1 LQVVLIVVSSKTGI
15 GGLVA
20 KGNPF
25 FYVTIG
31 LLVVCLV
38 LGVVAFGSPATGPAS
53 GDNIIAM
60 VNDEPITKDEL
71 LAELKN
77 AGAGAELDRMISERL
92 IMQEA
97 SKMGITITEE
107 RLQEEIDKIKEQFS
121 SEWEYT
127 MALSYSNMTE
137 DILKER
143 LRLNLLV
150 EEILKDRIEVTEEQ
164 ARQYFEDNKDDFA
177 QQEEVHARHILLTTE
192 EEAME
197 VKRLLDQGED
207 FAALA
212 KERSSD
218 TSNSD
223 QGGDLGFFGRGRM
236 AQEFEDAAF
245 SLEIGETSGPVSTA
259 FGYHIIRVDD
269 KKEYAEARFEDVRD
283 EVHEILFREALN
295 NLAMEWLSEI
305 RGKANIR
312 NYLSSN

>member
-1 LQVVLIVVSSKTGI
+1 MVLIVASSKTGL
-15 GGLVA
+15 GGMVA

-38 LGVVAFGSPATGPAS
+38 LGVLAFNSPTADPAA
-53 GDNIIAM
+53 GNNIIAM

-77 AGAGAELDRMISERL
+77 AGAQAELDRMISERL

-97 SKMGITITEE
+97 AKMGVTVTED

-127 MALSYSNMTE
+127 TTLSYSNMTE

-143 LRLNLLV
+143 LVLNLMV
-150 EEILKDRIEVTEEQ
+150 EEILKERVEVTEEQ
-164 ARQYFEDNKDDFA
+164 VRQYFEDNKDDFA
-177 QQEEVHARHILLTTE
+177 QQEEVHARHILLSTE
-192 EEAME
+192 EEAIE

-207 FAALA
+207 FATMA
-212 KERSSD
+212 KERSTD
-218 TSNSD
+218 TSNSE

-245 SLEIGETSGPVSTA
+245 KLQIGETSNPVSTA
-259 FGYHIIRVDD
+259 FGYHIIKVEG
-269 KKEYAEARFEDVRD
+269 KKEYAEARFDDARD
-283 EVHEILFREALN
+283 DVHEILFQEALN
-295 NLAMEWLSEI
+295 SLAMEWLSEI